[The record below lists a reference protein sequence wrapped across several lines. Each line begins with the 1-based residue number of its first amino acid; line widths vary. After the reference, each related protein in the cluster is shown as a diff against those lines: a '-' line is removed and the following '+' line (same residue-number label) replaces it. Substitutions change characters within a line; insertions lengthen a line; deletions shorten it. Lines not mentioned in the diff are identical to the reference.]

1 MSSLNEQKLLEFAAT
16 LADDGDAAFV
26 RAIAHF
32 IARLHALAQF
42 YDATA
47 QELSQ
52 PHRNYS
58 NNFSN
63 SHRSLN

>member
-1 MSSLNEQKLLEFAAT
+1 MSSLNEQRLLAFAAT
-16 LADDGDAAFV
+16 LADDGGAAFV
-26 RAIAHF
+26 RAIANF

-58 NNFSN
+58 DDQNNSN
-63 SHRSLN
+63 RSLN